1 MSAEP
6 TTVEDRMPLRT
17 LLLTASLTFVT
28 ASAAVAGPPWI
39 SVELPANP
47 HHPSTRGAAFMIR
60 AYHHSTSISVP
71 VAGRAHGIVDGR
83 RVTMPLDI
91 RPTNQT
97 GVFAVHTELP
107 RNGAW
112 VLAVTLTESAD
123 ATATALVSVDGRGRI
138 VAVDVP
144 IDRPRDGWNVPRSVT
159 DSDIESALRAI
170 SVTAAPTAGNAHAAL
185 LTLPVLLLGGLLAR
199 RRSRR

>member
-1 MSAEP
+1 
-6 TTVEDRMPLRT
+6 MPLRT
-17 LLLTASLTFVT
+17 YLFAASLTVMT
-28 ASAAVAGPPWI
+28 ASTALAGPPWI

-71 VAGRAHGIVDGR
+71 VAGRAHGIVGGK

-123 ATATALVSVDGRGRI
+123 ATATALVSVSAQGRVI
-138 VAVDVP
+138 AVDVP
-144 IDRPRDGWNVPRSVT
+144 IDRSRDGWNVPRTVT
-159 DSDIESALRAI
+159 DSDIDAALRAI
-170 SVTAAPTAGNAHAAL
+170 SVAAEPASANGHAAL
-185 LTLPVLLLGGLLAR
+185 LTLPILLVGGLIAR